1 MGKHI
6 PVSIGLSPALGIR
19 GVLAARDLR
28 KGELI
33 EKCPLIL
40 IPVEQ
45 EAALKQTVLGSYH
58 YEWSNSHHALA
69 LGYAGLCNHS
79 YTPNVSFHIDYRN
92 RSLNYRALARIKQG
106 EELTVNYNGWIDDH
120 TPLESKYLEPT
131 PQTRS
136 NLSSC
141 QAIDLPMVVG
151 LSPTL
156 GIRGLLAARDIAA
169 GEVIERCPVAPIPVE
184 QEDALEATVF
194 STYYFLWTD
203 THYALALGYGSLFN
217 HSYRANVDFDHDFEG
232 QQVIF
237 TAVKAIRQ
245 GDELTIN
252 YNGEPDDDAPIHP
265 DFLK

>member
-1 MGKHI
+1 MHI
-6 PVSIGLSPALGIR
+6 PVTIGISPTLGIR

-40 IPVEQ
+40 IPVGQ
-45 EAALKQTVLGSYH
+45 EATLKQTTLGSYH
-58 YEWSNSHHALA
+58 YEWNNHHHALV

-79 YTPNVSFHIDYRN
+79 YTPNVTFHIDYRN
-92 RSLNYRALARIKQG
+92 RSLNYRTLTRIKQG
-106 EELTVNYNGWIDDH
+106 DELTVNYNGWTNDH
-120 TPLESKYLEPT
+120 TPLEMKYFESIAETQRT
-131 PQTRS
+131 PREYQPI
-136 NLSSC
+136 NLSVS
-141 QAIDLPMVVG
+141 VG

-156 GIRGLLAARDIAA
+156 GIRGLLAARDIRA
-169 GEVIERCPVAPIPVE
+169 GEVIERCPVVLIPVE
-184 QEDALEATVF
+184 QEDALEATIF

-217 HSYRANVDFDHDFEG
+217 HSYRANVAFDHDFEG

-237 TAVKAIRQ
+237 SAVKDVQQ

-252 YNGEPDDDAPIHP
+252 YNGEADDDSPIHA